1 MTGNMVGGLL
11 QEAARR
17 TDRVVEDLLVRVGG
31 EAARVVGYQW
41 GMWDHD
47 GRPVPRGAPGR
58 GKSIRAALAIA
69 SARATGRP
77 DGEPLVTAA
86 ACAVELLHVLSLLH
100 DDVMDGDAMRRGR
113 PAAWRVFGAGAVESA
128 VRTLTPRA
136 LDLVFDTA
144 PSGGVRPRSAEALR
158 APARVAGLLGHAVVR
173 LSQGQALDLV
183 LVLEREPRPEVSAT
197 LRVHADKTGSLFS
210 CACAVGAAPAQADR
224 LALFGEHLGVAFQI
238 VDDLLGIWGD
248 PAVTGKP
255 AGSDL
260 AARKK
265 SHPVVV
271 ALAGGREGADDAVSA
286 ALHTLFA
293 RPGPWTPQRTRA
305 ARRLMNRSGA
315 RDRSRAAADEH
326 GRAALSALDGLG
338 PLSGTEARGRGEL
351 RALAGFVTARAR

>member
-1 MTGNMVGGLL
+1 MTGIVVGGLL

-41 GMWDHD
+41 GLWDHD
-47 GRPVPRGAPGR
+47 GRPAPRDAPGR

-69 SARATGRP
+69 SARATGRT
-77 DGEPLVTAA
+77 DGDRLVTAA

-113 PAAWRVFGAGAVESA
+113 PAAWRVFGAEAVERA
-128 VRTLTPRA
+128 VRAFTPRA
-136 LDLVFDTA
+136 LALVFDTV
-144 PSGGVRPRSAEALR
+144 PSRGVRPRSAEALR

-173 LSQGQALDLV
+173 LSQGQALDLA
-183 LVLEREPRPEVSAT
+183 LEREPRPEVSAT

-210 CACAVGAAPAQADR
+210 CACAVGAAPAEADR
-224 LALFGEHLGVAFQI
+224 LALFGEHLGVSFQI
-238 VDDLLGIWGD
+238 VDDLLGVWGD

-271 ALAGGREGADDAVSA
+271 ALAGGREGADEAVSA
-286 ALHTLFA
+286 SLHALFA

-305 ARRLMNRSGA
+305 ARHLMDRSGA

-326 GRAALSALDGLG
+326 GRAALAALDGLG
-338 PLSGTEARGRGEL
+338 PPPSERETRGRAEL